1 MMGIQPH
8 QKWVSSPIR
17 ADDTEQLFSLT
28 RSIII
33 SHKVSFSTL
42 LVLHV
47 TLLGVG
53 LEVLNGMYVQ
63 CLAPSG
69 NSIVRLAPVP

>member
-1 MMGIQPH
+1 M
-8 QKWVSSPIR
+8 K
-17 ADDTEQLFSLT
+17 

-53 LEVLNGMYVQ
+53 LEVLNGMYVK

>member
-1 MMGIQPH
+1 MGIQPH
-8 QKWVSSPIR
+8 QNMGSDPMRSR
-17 ADDTEQLFSLT
+17 ATQISLS